1 MSKKYLTILSGSP
14 RGGEKTWESLYRN
27 VLNVLDSDLAICTGS
42 KWIKAQSFVREAKY
56 QWIIDEPEDW
66 FDYYRDNLTGSW
78 EDFFNKG
85 KTTGLYNSGAIHFA
99 LKDIILKN
107 HLKEVLNYEQIIYTR
122 FDQLYLDY
130 HPDLSNEKI
139 WIPKGEDYYGIC
151 DRHAVVPNKYIEK
164 YLNILS
170 YVNSNQALALDSKHI
185 NCEVA
190 YLNALHYERLDNIV
204 ARYPR
209 SQFTTTLKSD
219 PTNWRVAKYKIYFYN
234 GLMLK
239 YPDEFIDSFKSLS
252 TLQKGKVLFSSDIML
267 LMDYLYLRFKITL
280 GAFKSIL
287 TR

>member
-42 KWIKAQSFVREAKY
+42 KWINGQSFVREAKY

-66 FDYYRDNLTGSW
+66 FDYYRDNFTGSW
-78 EDFFNKG
+78 ENFFNKG
-85 KTTGLYNSGAIHFA
+85 KNTGLYNSGAIHFA

-107 HLKEVLNYEQIIYTR
+107 HIKEVLSYEQIIYTR
-122 FDQLYLDY
+122 FDQLYIKN

-151 DRHAVVPNKYIEK
+151 DRHAVVPNKHIEK

-170 YVNSNQALALDSKHI
+170 YVNSNQALALDAKYI
-185 NCEVA
+185 NCEVT
-190 YLNALHYERLDNIV
+190 YLNALHYEGLVNIV
-204 ARYPR
+204 GRYQR
-209 SQFTTTLKSD
+209 SQFTTALKSD
-219 PTNWRVAKYKIYFYN
+219 PTNWRVAKYKIHFYN

-252 TLQKGKVLFSSDIML
+252 TLQKSQLLFSSDLML
-267 LMDYLYLRFKITL
+267 LVNYLYLKFKIKL
-280 GAFKSIL
+280 GTFKRSLIK
-287 TR
+287 